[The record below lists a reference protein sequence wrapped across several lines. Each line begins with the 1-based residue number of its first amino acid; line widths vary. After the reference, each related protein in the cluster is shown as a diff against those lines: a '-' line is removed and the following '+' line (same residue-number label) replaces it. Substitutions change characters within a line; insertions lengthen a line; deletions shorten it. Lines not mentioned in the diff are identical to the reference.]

1 MRQVDQAFLVQ
12 SRRAQSRGMTK
23 QTIDALQRVRKLVT
37 SGEKD
42 VLYY

>member
-12 SRRAQSRGMTK
+12 SRRAQAKKMTK
-23 QTIDALQRVRKLVT
+23 ETTDALWRVGKLVT